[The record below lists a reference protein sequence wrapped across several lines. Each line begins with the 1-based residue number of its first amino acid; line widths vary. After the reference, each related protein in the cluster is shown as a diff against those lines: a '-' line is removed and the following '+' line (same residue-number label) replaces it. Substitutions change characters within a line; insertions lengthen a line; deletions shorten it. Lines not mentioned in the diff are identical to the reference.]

1 MKTIITLALLIP
13 FSLIGVLKAQEI
25 VKVEQSVINQAEGSI
40 PALKVKIFQANMEDV
55 IKEWGKLVIRETDK
69 KSRKK
74 PVVSKNDYAID
85 SVNLTQI
92 TDKPLK
98 VISLFIQNDWGVEMI
113 TALKS
118 EGSYLD
124 STNQLVYQ
132 RASRFIRDFALSE
145 YHEAVEVELSDEE
158 RELKALENRLDQ
170 LIKDNTGLRK
180 DISSYEQD
188 IVDANEEI
196 AIQKANR
203 ETKNNQIMEQ
213 ESIISR
219 VRGDKLMVKEQK
231 QILNELKRDRQKI
244 SNKISREEKSIIT
257 ANSNINKAV
266 RAVSIN
272 EQEQEKQQELIRLQM
287 EYIDT
292 VRLKLGAIK

>member
-55 IKEWGKLVIRETDK
+55 IKEWGKLVISETDK

-257 ANSNINKAV
+257 ANSKINKAV

>member
-257 ANSNINKAV
+257 ANSKINKAV